1 LVDILKED
9 VHNWKNTPGH
19 LSEEF
24 PSLAPVKRPRQGIPP
39 IESLKITGNQEF
51 WCNTIRQ
58 VFSFPSRER
67 EFDSRRQLNVRFKF
81 GPGKL
86 VNGG

>member
-1 LVDILKED
+1 VALTPLGRHLEED

-39 IESLKITGNQEF
+39 IESLKITGNQDFGVTPYDKSSASQAE
-51 WCNTIRQ
+51 NASSILVAR
-58 VFSFPSRER
+58 SK
-67 EFDSRRQLNVRFKF
+67 FDFV
-81 GPGKL
+81 GATD
-86 VNGG
+86 